1 MDEKT
6 IWISIAIIAIV
17 TAALRFLPF
26 AIFNGKI
33 KTPKIIEKL
42 SKLLPAAI
50 MGMLVVYCLKGIHFS
65 SPSGFVPE
73 LIAALAVALL
83 YIWRRNTL
91 LSIIIGTVVY
101 MLLVQLVF

>member
-65 SPSGFVPE
+65 SLSGFVPE
-73 LIAALAVALL
+73 LIASLAVALL